1 MNKKIHDILNT
12 GGNINTEKL
21 MSYLADEHLSESERH
36 EIEKLMLEDP
46 FVADAA
52 EGLESISSTDSI
64 NAYVQE
70 LNMNLRKQV
79 AAKKK
84 RRDKLKLPGQQFTI
98 IAIIM
103 ILILLIVSYLIIHK
117 LI

>member
-12 GGNINTEKL
+12 GGNIDTDKL
-21 MSYLADEHLSESERH
+21 MSYLTDEHLSEAERH
-36 EIEKLMLEDP
+36 EIEKLMLDDP
-46 FVADAA
+46 FMAEAA
-52 EGLESISSTDSI
+52 EGLENISSKEQL

-70 LNMNLRKQV
+70 LNKNLRKQV

-84 RRDKLKLPGQQFTI
+84 RRDKRKLPGQPFAI

-103 ILILLIVSYLIIHK
+103 ILILLIISYLVINK